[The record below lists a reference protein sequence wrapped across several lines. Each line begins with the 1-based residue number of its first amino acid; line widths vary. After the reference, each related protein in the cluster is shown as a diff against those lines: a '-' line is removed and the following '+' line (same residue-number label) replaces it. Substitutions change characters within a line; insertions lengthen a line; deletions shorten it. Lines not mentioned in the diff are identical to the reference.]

1 MTLNSW
7 IKHIVTM
14 GIEKCLVLNE
24 TIARDVATVLLEGNI
39 IVKLWDRREELTK
52 LIILSLSSKLK
63 QTNKIIK
70 IKSTRTN

>member
-1 MTLNSW
+1 
-7 IKHIVTM
+7 M
-14 GIEKCLVLNE
+14 GIEKCLRLNE

-63 QTNKIIK
+63 QKNKIIK
-70 IKSTRTN
+70 MKSTRTN